1 MVWNLQFTPY
11 GFKKIE
17 TVSFSIQFNRQMK
30 IVKIFNEN
38 NDEIIKLLSKL
49 RLNDILKKI
58 WGQTMIP
65 DWL

>member
-49 RLNDILKKI
+49 RLNEILKKI
-58 WGQTMIP
+58 WGHTMIP